1 MDLISCNLFEQ
12 NKLELKYTIF
22 KNNMGYNKRG
32 QEHFKGNYSIISLKR
47 REVLFLFRGIKV
59 NRTLEVC
66 KEVGEFVRGVKPLQW
81 FC

>member
-47 REVLFLFRGIKV
+47 REVLLLFRGIKV
-59 NRTLEVC
+59 NRSVKRLESLS
-66 KEVGEFVRGVKPLQW
+66 EE
-81 FC
+81 